1 MLDRA
6 LVIRDDKGKFKDVGD
21 VLAVARAEGKK
32 LFKTHEN
39 VAVVRVFFDG
49 EVGWIAVVRF
59 PLAEAGCSNLAGV
72 SGGEKRMKNGSERE
86 NRLEG

>member
-1 MLDRA
+1 MPDKA
-6 LVIRDDKGKFKDVGD
+6 IVIRDDKQKFKDVGD

-39 VAVVRVFFDG
+39 VAVIRVFFDG

-59 PLAEAGCSNLAGV
+59 PLAIAGCSGSLVV
-72 SGGEKRMKNGSERE
+72 SGGEKSEKWK
-86 NRLEG
+86 

>member
-1 MLDRA
+1 MPDKA

-21 VLAVARAEGKK
+21 VLAVARTEGKK

-39 VAVVRVFFDG
+39 VLVVRMFYER

-59 PLAEAGCSNLAGV
+59 PPNAGCSNALVV
-72 SGGEKRMKNGSERE
+72 SEGEKNEK
-86 NRLEG
+86 

>member
-1 MLDRA
+1 MPDKA

-21 VLAVARAEGKK
+21 VLAIARAEGKK

-39 VAVVRVFFDG
+39 VSVVRLFFDA

-59 PLAEAGCSNLAGV
+59 PLAVAGCSSSADV
-72 SGGEKRMKNGSERE
+72 SGGEKNGK
-86 NRLEG
+86 

>member
-1 MLDRA
+1 MLDKA
-6 LVIRDDKGKFKDVGD
+6 LVIRDDKNKFKDLGD

-39 VAVVRVFFDG
+39 VSVVRMFFDV

-59 PLAEAGCSNLAGV
+59 PLADAGCSKALVV
-72 SGGEKRMKNGSERE
+72 SKGRK
-86 NRLEG
+86 